1 MPPDPPASDRPT
13 RWWSGRKAGRFAL
26 ALAIGAVGGWL
37 FDILTVPLP
46 WMLGPMAFVTIA
58 AIGGA
63 PVQLPF
69 VLRQVTV
76 PVIGVLLGSAFT
88 PALLAQMTQW
98 WLTIS
103 GMLIWIVVVTA
114 VSLRYYRRVAG
125 YGPVTAFFSATPG
138 GLNEMVF
145 FGRAL
150 GGDDR
155 IISLMHGLR
164 VLIVVFTIPIWY
176 RAQGDFTAAAQS
188 ANWAGFDLA
197 LRDVA
202 ILVACGAVG
211 TWGAR
216 RLGVPA
222 AVLFG
227 PMLLSAIAH
236 LAGLTAAQPPTPL
249 VNAAQLV
256 LGVIVGCRFAG
267 ASPLVIT
274 RAVAHAIPT
283 TALMMGGAILT
294 AWLLQPLTG
303 FPLAALVLALAPGG
317 LAEMSLVALALGV
330 DPAFVA
336 CHHILRLFAVVTAA
350 PFVFRR
356 IGGREGDER
365 GD

>member
-1 MPPDPPASDRPT
+1 MQVGS
-13 RWWSGRKAGRFAL
+13 FVL
-26 ALAIGAVGGWL
+26 ALAIGTAGGWL
-37 FDILTVPLP
+37 FATLTVPLP
-46 WMLGPMAFVTIA
+46 WMLGPMAIVTVA
-58 AIGGA
+58 ALLRA
-63 PVQLPF
+63 PVNVPV

-98 WLTIS
+98 WMTIG
-103 GMLIWIVVVTA
+103 GMLIWIVVVTSI
-114 VSLRYYRRVAG
+114 SLRYYRRVAG

-145 FGRAL
+145 FGRAM

-155 IISLMHGLR
+155 IISLMHALR

-176 RAQGDFTAAAQS
+176 RAQGDFTVAAQS
-188 ANWAGFDLA
+188 ANWHGFDLA

-202 ILVACGAVG
+202 ILIACGVIG
-211 TWGAR
+211 TYGAQ

-222 AVLFG
+222 APLFG
-227 PMLLSAIAH
+227 PMLLSALIH
-236 LAGLTAAQPPTPL
+236 LGGVTEAQPPTPL
-249 VNAAQLV
+249 VNGAQLV
-256 LGVIVGCRFAG
+256 LGTIVGCRFAG
-267 ASPLVIT
+267 ASGMTIA
-274 RAVAHAIPT
+274 RAVVHAIPT

-294 AWLLQPLTG
+294 AWLLHPLTG

-350 PFVFRR
+350 LPVFRR
-356 IGGREGDER
+356 TGWREDDAR